1 MGSKSERG
9 ELMPPSIRNWESAR
23 EAYRQ
28 FVDERDWEQ
37 FHNPKDLATGLS
49 IEASEL
55 LELTLWKTPEE
66 LGRELRS
73 SDGFRED
80 FLNEASDILLYV
92 IRLFDVLGEDPWRSV
107 ERKMAQNREKYPQ
120 DLVRGSSQKYTAYR
134 SQELNSS
141 EKK

>member
-1 MGSKSERG
+1 M
-9 ELMPPSIRNWESAR
+9 
-23 EAYRQ
+23 
-28 FVDERDWEQ
+28 DERDWEQ

-134 SQELNSS
+134 SQDLNSS